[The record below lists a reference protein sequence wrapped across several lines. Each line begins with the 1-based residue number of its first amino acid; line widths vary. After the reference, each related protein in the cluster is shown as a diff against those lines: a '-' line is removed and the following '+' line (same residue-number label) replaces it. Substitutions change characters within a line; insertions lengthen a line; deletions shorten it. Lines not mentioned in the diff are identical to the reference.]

1 MTNSEAKH
9 APDSPETVQ
18 LGLPSL
24 ALLVVANM
32 IGAGVYTSSGFALG
46 SLGTREAVLIA
57 WGLAAVIACSGAICY
72 GGLVKQ
78 IAQSGGEAFFL
89 ARFVHPFA
97 GFLAGW
103 ISLTAGFSGA
113 IAYSAITFES
123 YLPKL
128 AGLTYLPA
136 GTSALAIVFF
146 FGALHYWGLTV
157 GTRFQNGLVILKL
170 SLLTM
175 FIGLGA
181 WVLLLGET
189 ATESLAVVNLN
200 ENVPGLEPANVP
212 WNAWATSIMWIS
224 LSYAG
229 YNAAIYVAGAANA
242 GGTVA
247 RSMLLA
253 TIGVTV
259 IYLAL
264 NGVVLYSVPAEELVN
279 QQDVFKISAAALGG
293 SWLERAVTGVILLS
307 LATSVSAMLQIG
319 PHVYSQMAKEGL
331 LPEWLSRE
339 EAGVPRRA
347 LILQIVLAAG
357 LAWLVNLQR
366 LLDYLTFLLL
376 VSSAVTVGC
385 LLLPSLRGKPGK
397 RPVPLW
403 PVLPLGF
410 VLVSFAIAGLSFHY
424 RWSTDPWG
432 FVFACTVLPVGMAL
446 YPYLSRSSKE

>member
-1 MTNSEAKH
+1 M
-9 APDSPETVQ
+9 VQ

-57 WGLAAVIACSGAICY
+57 WLLAAIIACMGAVCY

-89 ARFVHPFA
+89 TRFVHPFA

-123 YLPKL
+123 YLPKSAVL
-128 AGLTYLPA
+128 AQLPE
-136 GTSALAIVFF
+136 GTSALAIVLF
-146 FGALHYWGLTV
+146 FGGLHYWGLSV
-157 GTRFQNGLVILKL
+157 GTRFQNGLVLLKL
-170 SLLTM
+170 
-175 FIGLGA
+175 
-181 WVLLLGET
+181 VLLLFFIGFGTWWLLGGT
-189 ATESLAVVNLN
+189 AAESLAMGQSN
-200 ENVPGLEPANVP
+200 ESVLDSEQASVP
-212 WNAWATSIMWIS
+212 WNAWATSVMWIS

-229 YNAAIYVAGAANA
+229 YNAAIYVAGAAQA

-253 TIGVTV
+253 TVGVTG

-264 NGVVLYSVPAEELVN
+264 NGVVLYSVPAEQLVN
-279 QQDVFKISAAALGG
+279 QQDVFKISAAALSG

-331 LPEWLSRE
+331 LPKWLSWE

-347 LILQIVLAAG
+347 LLLQIVLAAG

-376 VSSAVTVGC
+376 ISSAVTVGC
-385 LLLPSLRGKPGK
+385 LLLPSLRGKPGN

-403 PVLPLGF
+403 PVLPAVF
-410 VLVSFAIAGLSFHY
+410 VLASFAIAGLSFHY

-432 FVFACTVLPVGMAL
+432 FVFACTVLPLGMVM
-446 YPYLSRSSKE
+446 YPYLSRSSGE